1 MLFLGLPEFIESEGF
16 DRKDMALPRC
26 QLELVQR
33 ILQVQK
39 NVAVVLHNGAPV
51 ELPFADDV
59 PAILEAY
66 LAGQA
71 GGGAVVDLLFGA
83 VSPCGKLAETFPCAW
98 RIPPLT

>member
-1 MLFLGLPEFIESEGF
+1 M
-16 DRKDMALPRC
+16 
-26 QLELVQR
+26 
-33 ILQVQK
+33 
-39 NVAVVLHNGAPV
+39 

-83 VSPCGKLAETFPCAW
+83 VSPCGKLAETFPLRLEDTPAYLNFPGDGDNVNYAEGIYVGCLLYTS
-98 RIPPLT
+98 RCV